1 MDKSL
6 VKQARRGMNQLS
18 LTVLVYL
25 ALTNILAICVL
36 IADMIVYLSKLMI
49 QGQSLDVNALIDYA
63 TQRLL
68 ESGWGYILAIA
79 VGALIV
85 LLWKGSGYWK
95 REVFEKQKSMTAG
108 TFFQLLCVFLSAQ
121 FIFQLVV
128 NLTEW
133 LLNLMGLSAMAAIEM
148 ASVTG
153 TTFSMYLYACI
164 LGPISEELL
173 FRGLV
178 LRTVRPWGKQTA
190 IFVSALVFSLFHG
203 NVAQIPFAF
212 AVGMVLGYVT
222 VEYSITWAIV
232 LHIINNMVIAD
243 LIGRLPLMASLIVS
257 NVVILGGT
265 VAAVVIL
272 ILKRRQVAQFF
283 RENRLNAVAIRGF
296 FTSPAALVLMVLM
309 LATCLLTIT
318 PL

>member
-95 REVFEKQKSMTAG
+95 REVFEKQKSMTVG

-190 IFVSALVFSLFHG
+190 IFVSALVFGLFHG

-222 VEYSITWAIV
+222 VEYSITWAIA